1 LKSLYSTWLG
11 LTMDSWRLAAES
23 QAVIGLRMV
32 KLATGDAASAREA
45 ELMISEK
52 LQTAAQVQTQFFS
65 DAMSSGGP
73 TAARRPLAH
82 YRRKVRAN
90 RRRLSR

>member
-1 LKSLYSTWLG
+1 MKSLYSTWLG
-11 LTMDSWRLAAES
+11 LTLDSWRLAAES

-32 KLATGDAASAREA
+32 KLAAGDAASAKEA

-52 LQTAAQVQTQFFS
+52 VQAAAQVQSQFFA
-65 DAMSSGGP
+65 DAVLGGGP
-73 TAARRPLAH
+73 AATRRALAH